1 MLRRT
6 LEARGQRLV
15 AAEREAAQMQRR
27 IAQQERLE
35 SIGQLAGGVAHDFN
49 NLLAVILNY
58 SAFIAEAVADR
69 PEVRRDVE
77 QVQSA
82 AQRAAALT
90 RQLLIF
96 GRRGL
101 VHPDVVDLNQVI
113 CDSEALLRSAV
124 GEHIEVRTRLAEEC
138 PRVRVDAGHIEQV
151 ILNLSVN
158 ARDAMPRGGCL
169 LIETS
174 RRQFGDDEADVTA
187 PRPGRYACLSV
198 TDTGTGFTEEALQH
212 VFEPFFTTKP
222 AGRGTGL
229 GLATVY
235 GIVKEAGGDI
245 RLSSGAGAGTTV
257 RVYLPEEAKAVPP
270 GAGPGMSGHSVS
282 TNRSGSRGG
291 RGGGDPAG

>member
-1 MLRRT
+1 
-6 LEARGQRLV
+6 
-15 AAEREAAQMQRR
+15 
-27 IAQQERLE
+27 
-35 SIGQLAGGVAHDFN
+35 VAHDFN

-96 GRRGL
+96 GRRGP

-113 CDSEALLRSAV
+113 CDTEALLRSAV
-124 GEHIEVRTRLAEEC
+124 GEHIEVRTRLAGEC
-138 PRVRVDAGHIEQV
+138 TRVRVDAGHIEQV

-174 RRQFGDDEADVTA
+174 QQQFDDAADLTA

-245 RLSSGAGAGTTV
+245 RLSSQAGAGTTV
-257 RVYLPEEAKAVPP
+257 RVYLPEEARAPAP
-270 GAGPGMSGHSVS
+270 GVAPAASGHSVS